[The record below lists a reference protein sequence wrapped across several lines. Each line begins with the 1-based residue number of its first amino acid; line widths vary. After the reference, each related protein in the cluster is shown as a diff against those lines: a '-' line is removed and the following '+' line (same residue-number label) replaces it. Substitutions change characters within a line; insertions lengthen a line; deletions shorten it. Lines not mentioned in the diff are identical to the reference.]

1 MPDLR
6 LGHSNPKGKFVS
18 FRVFKCE
25 NYGWKVWKITFL
37 LSFRSYT
44 DLFRDLKRTEKATST
59 SHEFMEASR
68 SLLKSVWNIQAK
80 TYATKRSQ
88 PQALDAFLCLDHRAK
103 ASNSSSSR
111 LVQIQHWMEIPLRW
125 KCILSM
131 EFAALPRS
139 ASVRTLF
146 HVVNKF
152 ARLDAG

>member
-1 MPDLR
+1 MLDLR
-6 LGHSNPKGKFVS
+6 LGDSSPKGKFLS
-18 FRVFKCE
+18 FRVSKCE
-25 NYGWKVWKITFL
+25 NYGWKVRKITFL
-37 LSFRSYT
+37 LSSRSYT
-44 DLFRDLKRTEKATST
+44 DLSCDLKRTEKATST
-59 SHEFMEASR
+59 SHEFTEASC
-68 SLLKSVWNIQAK
+68 LKSVWNIQAK

-103 ASNSSSSR
+103 ASKSSSSR

-146 HVVNKF
+146 HFVNKF